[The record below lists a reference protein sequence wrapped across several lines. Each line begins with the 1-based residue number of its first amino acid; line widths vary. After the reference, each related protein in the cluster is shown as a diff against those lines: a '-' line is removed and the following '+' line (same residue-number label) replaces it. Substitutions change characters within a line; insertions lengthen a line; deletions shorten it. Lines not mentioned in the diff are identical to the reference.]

1 MRLVVALLAAAIAAG
16 AMASPALA
24 APSKAKVRKVIE
36 AAGLMG
42 WSAQDCSRPAGADN
56 AWEQF
61 YVDEEGYVIDADYEG
76 TDGSPMYV
84 VDAKGRSNG
93 DIWIRLEVSLGEP
106 EMDMT
111 LRMDGARHR
120 VWTLRNEPGTT
131 VIQEGQWVQET
142 GQSQWYT
149 RCPGPMPQPPVP

>member
-1 MRLVVALLAAAIAAG
+1 MRLTVAFLLAAIAAG
-16 AMASPALA
+16 VAAGPACA
-24 APSKAKVRKVIE
+24 APSKAKVRRVID

-61 YVDEEGYVIDADYEG
+61 YVDEDGYVIDADYEG

-84 VDAKGRSNG
+84 VDAKRRSNG
-93 DIWIRLEVSLGEP
+93 DVWMRLEVSLGEP
-106 EMDMT
+106 EMDLT

-131 VIQEGQWVQET
+131 VIREGQWVQET
-142 GQSQWYT
+142 GHSEWYT
-149 RCPGPMPQPPVP
+149 RCPGPMPQPPSN